1 VGKYLDDN
9 SAQQI
14 GERIR
19 KYRKEKGHSMDDVSQ
34 MTGLSV
40 NTLSSIENGGN
51 TYVSHCIAI
60 CQALELKPSEL
71 FDIQIELKPRYELPP
86 SRKNRALTTF
96 RVNSLLETG
105 FFGTPRFVESVVE
118 ELAVNYGV
126 QVDSSEISTA
136 LKKLNE
142 DGKLTFSKSG
152 RRNLYVMRE
161 D

>member
-1 VGKYLDDN
+1 MDDN
-9 SAQQI
+9 FAQQI

-19 KYRKEKGHSMDDVSQ
+19 KYRKQKGHSMDDVSL

-60 CQALELKPSEL
+60 CRALELKPAEL
-71 FDIQIELKPRYELPP
+71 FDIPIDLKPRYELPP
-86 SRKNRALTTF
+86 GRRNRALTTF
-96 RVNSLLETG
+96 RVNTLLESG
-105 FFGTPRFVESVVE
+105 FFSTPRLVESVVE
-118 ELAVNYGV
+118 ELSTNYGV

-136 LKKLNE
+136 LKRLN
-142 DGKLTFSKSG
+142 DHGKLTFSKSG
-152 RRNLYVMRE
+152 RRNLYVERE